1 MLKQD
6 VPLRTGWFG
15 YRKLDVE
22 NCIAHI
28 RAAYAAELRL
38 ARQTQQGMEETMA
51 QLRQENK
58 ALRQRFAQQAA
69 AQQVEFSVKA
79 QQLTRKLE
87 AAHAEI
93 RRYQT
98 RLFACERQ
106 MIALRRENA
115 DLEAACEQARE
126 ELQMAVARAEK
137 AEQQAAQT
145 PACPEVPVQA
155 PTPEPPEEAVACCAR
170 PAAQPAAQPEPVW
183 QPETELERLSVEL
196 LRRFDEMMQE

>member
-38 ARQTQQGMEETMA
+38 ARQTQQGMEETM
-51 QLRQENK
+51 
-58 ALRQRFAQQAA
+58 
-69 AQQVEFSVKA
+69 
-79 QQLTRKLE
+79 
-87 AAHAEI
+87 AHAEI

-137 AEQQAAQT
+137 AEQQAAQR

-183 QPETELERLSVEL
+183 QPETELEKLSVEL